1 MRWGDRDVL
10 QKSSYGMAGGT
21 SGPGVL
27 QFINSNNFLHKW
39 DVIRPPNPQIGLVDA

>member
-1 MRWGDRDVL
+1 MRWGDRDAP
-10 QKSSYGMAGGT
+10 QKSSDGAAGGA

-39 DVIRPPNPQIGLVDA
+39 M